1 MAFPRLI
8 FENKIPPQVCSDEVV
23 TDLKLDLL
31 FPEDVSC
38 FLTLR
43 PEKQTLLLRREAF
56 AALLADEDSSALLS
70 SLTSCLE
77 KAKEL
82 YSAMTAAQSEY
93 AAAYAFVFLMNT
105 VSEFSYAAS
114 KTGAYGRLFARFA
127 EHFAAYC
134 KREDFIT
141 ASGEAAELC
150 SELRAVSSLNVRIAG
165 DNAKVLAP
173 TEKTVADALRDCAR
187 ELEIPIKDRSA
198 VSFALTKTVADAL
211 GKVYPEIFGKAVTYT
226 LKYRTLVSGEIFD
239 YLPELKFLSG
249 VVSFTREAEKAGI
262 PYCFPELCEEK
273 KISLT
278 GVYDVTLIRKDG
290 SPIVPNDVSF
300 NEVEPFFYLTGANGG
315 GKTTYLRA
323 VGGAML
329 LFLAGAPVFCRSGE
343 ASLLSAVY
351 THFPRDERFEGTG
364 RFLDE
369 KNRVDE
375 MLEKQDGNSLI
386 LLNETFATTGEEKA
400 IKQTAILAHEL
411 YRSGNFGLYITH
423 QHALNESEIPFL
435 GVTVDE
441 NDRNRRTYRI
451 EKRRL
456 PPRSF
461 ARDILEKYQLDKS
474 SLEKRFGAADGK
486 TVKG

>member
-8 FENKIPPQVCSDEVV
+8 FENEIPEKVCSDEVI

-31 FPEDVSC
+31 FSEDVSR

-43 PEKQTLLLRREAF
+43 PEKNNLLLRREAF
-56 AALLADEDSSALLS
+56 SLLLEDAAASDV
-70 SLTSCLE
+70 LTSLISLLE
-77 KAKEL
+77 KARDL
-82 YSAMTAAQSEY
+82 YRAMTAAQSE
-93 AAAYAFVFLMNT
+93 AASSYAFVFLLDT
-105 VSEFSYAAS
+105 VSGFSRAAS
-114 KTGAYGRLFARFA
+114 ETGKYGRLFSRFA
-127 EHFAAYC
+127 DHFAAY
-134 KREDFIT
+134 RSASDFIA
-141 ASGEAAELC
+141 ASDEASALCLELKEA
-150 SELRAVSSLNVRIAG
+150 SSFNLRVTG
-165 DNAKVLAP
+165 DSAKVLAP
-173 TEKTVADALRDCAR
+173 AERTVTDALRDCAT
-187 ELEIPIKDRSA
+187 ELMIPLKERQS

-211 GKVYPEIFGKAVTYT
+211 TKVYPEVLGKAIAFT
-226 LKYRTLVSGEIFD
+226 LKYRTLVSGEMFD

-249 VVSFTREAEKAGI
+249 VLDFTREAEKSGI

-273 KISLT
+273 KIDLR

-290 SPIVPNDVSF
+290 SAIVPNDVSF
-300 NEVEPFFYLTGANGG
+300 TESEPFFYLTGANGG

-323 VGGAML
+323 VGGAVIM
-329 LFLAGAPVFCRSGE
+329 FLAGAPVFCRSGE
-343 ASLLSAVY
+343 ASLLSCVY

-369 KNRVDE
+369 KKRVDGI
-375 MLEKQDGNSLI
+375 LKSHGGSSLI

-400 IKQTAILAHEL
+400 IEQTAILAHTL
-411 YRSGNFGLYITH
+411 YESGSFGLYITH
-423 QHALNESEIPFL
+423 QHALDESEIPFL

-461 ARDILEKYQLDKS
+461 ARDILEKYSLDKA
-474 SLEKRFGAADGK
+474 SLSKRFGSR
-486 TVKG
+486 